1 MAGQTLIRWSLAL
14 VGACALA
21 WGLVALGIALGP
33 PASSAAPAPGLLKA
47 LDLAGYPAGEK
58 PPEFSGRT
66 PEGQTVSLARLR
78 GRVVLLNFWAT
89 WCLPCKE
96 EMPMFQKLL
105 RDFAPQGLTV
115 MGVNVREGT
124 SEIREYARELSL
136 TFPLVLDANGKIQV
150 LYGVIGLPTTF
161 LIGRDGMAVARAIGP
176 RDWGGPQARALI
188 QALLEERPPSRRAR

>member
-1 MAGQTLIRWSLAL
+1 MVTHPRSPRPLAL
-14 VGACALA
+14 VWACGVM
-21 WGLVALGIALGP
+21 WGLVILGIVLRP
-33 PASSAAPAPGLLKA
+33 PALSAAPAPGLLKA
-47 LDLAGYPAGEK
+47 LDLAGYPPGEK

-96 EMPMFQKLL
+96 EMPVFQQLH

-115 MGVNVREGT
+115 LGINVREGA

-136 TFPLVLDANGKIQV
+136 TFPLVLDPNGKIQV
-150 LYGVIGLPTTF
+150 LYGVIGLPTSVQF
-161 LIGRDGMAVARAIGP
+161 CRDGVAVARAIGP
-176 RDWGGPQARALI
+176 RDWGGAPARALI
-188 QALLEERPPSRRAR
+188 QALLGEHPPSRRAR